1 MVCLVDKSTGVEMIP
16 PPPHSSLGQIFH
28 FIKTGNNSLFF
39 SFQNLYQTQIYSVQ
53 VNMNYVI
60 VIENSTHYICNDC
73 GTKYFSTA

>member
-16 PPPHSSLGQIFH
+16 PPSLGQIFH

-60 VIENSTHYICNDC
+60 VIENTFLQL
-73 GTKYFSTA
+73 K